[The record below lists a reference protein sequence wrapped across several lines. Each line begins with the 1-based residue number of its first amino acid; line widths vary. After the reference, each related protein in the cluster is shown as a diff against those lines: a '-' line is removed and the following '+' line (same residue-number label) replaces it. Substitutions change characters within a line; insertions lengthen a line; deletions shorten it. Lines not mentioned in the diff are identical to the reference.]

1 MAGSPVRR
9 AGRWTVDLDAL
20 DAQLD
25 RTVRAGG
32 PGAAEGLTRTGAGT
46 APARLARAER
56 PHGQGEAQVLKFLF
70 PLRQYVSVLNIFQ
83 YITFRAAYA
92 AITALLISFLFGP
105 WVIARL
111 RAIKTGWTARE
122 DTPTTH
128 KAKAGTPTMGGVL
141 IILSVAI
148 STLLWQDP
156 ASIYTWLLLF
166 AAFGFGAIG
175 FADDWLKMSPAEGD
189 QRGGEDR
196 RPDPRSRPS
205 SSTVLYLQRGETTTL
220 LYLPFFKRAVLDLSW
235 LYIPFAVVLMVG
247 YSNAVNLTDG
257 LDGLAIGLVIMVAL
271 ALTVLA
277 YLTGRVDYADYLQIP
292 FVKGGGE
299 VAIFCLAVVGASV
312 GFLWFN
318 SHPADVWMGDTGS
331 LSLGGV
337 LGVVALILKKEVL
350 ILILGGVFVLEILS
364 VTIQVVSFKLTGKA
378 RVQDGPA
385 APSLRAQ
392 RVAREQGG
400 DAAVDPRRAV
410 RHPGPVHAEDPVGGG
425 GWSGSRNSTATCSS

>member
-1 MAGSPVRR
+1 M
-9 AGRWTVDLDAL
+9 
-20 DAQLD
+20 
-25 RTVRAGG
+25 
-32 PGAAEGLTRTGAGT
+32 
-46 APARLARAER
+46 
-56 PHGQGEAQVLKFLF
+56 LKFLF
-70 PLRQYVSVLNIFQ
+70 PLRQFFSFLNIFQ

-92 AITALLISFLFGP
+92 AITALLIAFLFGP

-128 KAKAGTPTMGGVL
+128 RAKAGTPTMGGVL
-141 IILSVAI
+141 IILSVGI

-156 ASIYTWLLLF
+156 ASMYTWLLLF
-166 AAFGFGAIG
+166 ATFGFGAIG
-175 FADDWLKMSPAEGD
+175 FADDLLKMSGRKTGISAGVKI
-189 QRGGEDR
+189 GGQFLV
-196 RPDPRSRPS
+196 
-205 SSTVLYLQRGETTTL
+205 STLIVTALYLQRGETTTL
-220 LYLPFFKRAVLDLSW
+220 LYIPFFKRAVLDLSW

-257 LDGLAIGLVIMVAL
+257 LDGLAIGLVIMVGL

-318 SHPADVWMGDTGS
+318 SHPAEVWMGDTGS
-331 LSLGGV
+331 LPLGGV
-337 LGVVALILKKEVL
+337 LGVVALILKKEIL

-364 VTIQVVSFKLTGKA
+364 VTIQVVSFKLTGK
-378 RVQDGPA
+378 RVFKM
-385 APSLRAQ
+385 APLHHHFELSGWPESKVVTRLWIL
-392 RVAREQGG
+392 GG
-400 DAAVDPRRAV
+400 LFAIL
-410 RHPGPVHAEDPVGGG
+410 GL
-425 GWSGSRNSTATCSS
+425 STLKIQ

>member
-1 MAGSPVRR
+1 M
-9 AGRWTVDLDAL
+9 
-20 DAQLD
+20 
-25 RTVRAGG
+25 
-32 PGAAEGLTRTGAGT
+32 
-46 APARLARAER
+46 
-56 PHGQGEAQVLKFLF
+56 LKFLY
-70 PLRQYVSVLNIFQ
+70 PLRQYFSVLNIFQ

-92 AITALLISFLFGP
+92 AITALLIAFLFGP

-141 IILSVAI
+141 IILSVGI
-148 STLLWQDP
+148 STILWQDP
-156 ASIYTWLLLF
+156 SSIYTWVLLF
-166 AAFGFGAIG
+166 ATFGFGAIG
-175 FADDWLKMSPAEGD
+175 FADDWLKMSPRRKGISAGVKI
-189 QRGGEDR
+189 GGQFLV
-196 RPDPRSRPS
+196 
-205 SSTVLYLQRGETTTL
+205 STLIVMVLYLQKGETTTL

-277 YLTGRVDYADYLQIP
+277 YLTGRVDYAEYLQIP

-318 SHPADVWMGDTGS
+318 SHPAEVWMGDTGS
-331 LSLGGV
+331 LALGGV
-337 LGVVALILKKEVL
+337 LGVVALVLKKEVL

-364 VTIQVVSFKLTGKA
+364 VTIQVVSFKLTGK
-378 RVQDGPA
+378 RVFKM
-385 APSLRAQ
+385 APLHHHFELSGWPESKVVTRLWIL
-392 RVAREQGG
+392 GG
-400 DAAVDPRRAV
+400 LFAIL
-410 RHPGPVHAEDPVGGG
+410 GL
-425 GWSGSRNSTATCSS
+425 STLKIQ

>member
-1 MAGSPVRR
+1 M
-9 AGRWTVDLDAL
+9 
-20 DAQLD
+20 
-25 RTVRAGG
+25 
-32 PGAAEGLTRTGAGT
+32 
-46 APARLARAER
+46 
-56 PHGQGEAQVLKFLF
+56 LKFLY
-70 PLRQYVSVLNIFQ
+70 PLRQYFSFLNIFQ

-92 AITALLISFLFGP
+92 AITALLIAFLFGP
-105 WVIARL
+105 CVIARL

-128 KAKAGTPTMGGVL
+128 RAKAGTPTMGGVL
-141 IILSVAI
+141 IILSVGI

-156 ASIYTWLLLF
+156 ASMYTWLLLF

-175 FADDWLKMSPAEGD
+175 FADDWLKMSRRKKGISAGVKI
-189 QRGGEDR
+189 GGQFLV
-196 RPDPRSRPS
+196 SALIV
-205 SSTVLYLQRGETTTL
+205 TALYLQKGETTTL

-235 LYIPFAVVLMVG
+235 FYIPFAVVLMVG

-277 YLTGRVDYADYLQIP
+277 YLTGRVDYAEYLQIP

-318 SHPADVWMGDTGS
+318 SHPAEVWMGDTGS
-331 LSLGGV
+331 LPLGGV
-337 LGVVALILKKEVL
+337 LGVVALILKKEIL

-364 VTIQVVSFKLTGKA
+364 VTIQVVSFKLTGK
-378 RVQDGPA
+378 RVFKM
-385 APSLRAQ
+385 APLHHHFELSGWPESKV
-392 RVAREQGG
+392 VARLWILGG
-400 DAAVDPRRAV
+400 LFAIL
-410 RHPGPVHAEDPVGGG
+410 GL
-425 GWSGSRNSTATCSS
+425 STLKIQ